1 MLFMVTSR
9 QAFRSFS
16 FFVFLSLMM
25 SLDCLFQGVISSIDG
40 LRDQESAANEVEKYK
55 AELDFKKAAMAIKV
69 NLTFLLSFDN
79 LLKR

>member
-1 MLFMVTSR
+1 M
-9 QAFRSFS
+9 
-16 FFVFLSLMM
+16 
-25 SLDCLFQGVISSIDG
+25 ISSIDG